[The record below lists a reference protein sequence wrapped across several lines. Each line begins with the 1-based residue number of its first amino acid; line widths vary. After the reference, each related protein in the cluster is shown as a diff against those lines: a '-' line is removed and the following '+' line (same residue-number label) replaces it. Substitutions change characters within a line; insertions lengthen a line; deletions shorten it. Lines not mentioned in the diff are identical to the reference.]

1 MKGLPSNL
9 SSTKVNLDI
18 VSSSF
23 ECANL
28 LLCRYKIVMLR
39 ALPTILLNAEK
50 EKKGPLQLKKSKT
63 ITK

>member
-1 MKGLPSNL
+1 MPSLKFAMKGLPSNL

-28 LLCRYKIVMLR
+28 LWLRYKIVMLR

-50 EKKGPLQLKKSKT
+50 EKKESL
-63 ITK
+63 

>member
-1 MKGLPSNL
+1 
-9 SSTKVNLDI
+9 
-18 VSSSF
+18 
-23 ECANL
+23 
-28 LLCRYKIVMLR
+28 VMLR

>member
-28 LLCRYKIVMLR
+28 LWLRYKIVMLR

-50 EKKGPLQLKKSKT
+50 EKKESL
-63 ITK
+63 